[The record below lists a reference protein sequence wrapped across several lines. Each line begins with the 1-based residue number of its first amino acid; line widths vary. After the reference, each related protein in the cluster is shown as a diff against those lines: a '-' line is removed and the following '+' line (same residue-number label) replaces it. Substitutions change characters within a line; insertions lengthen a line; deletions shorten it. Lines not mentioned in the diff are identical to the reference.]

1 MRERQARSRSRFVIY
16 YEILEILQQPGCPVC
31 TRQAIA
37 SKRALG
43 ALLYEQVTDPLT
55 RRHLLGSRGLCN
67 WHAWMLPEVQDS
79 ALGTALVY
87 KHLLLD
93 VLKTIP
99 VLFSERQ
106 TPSRWQRLVD
116 QVTRRQRNPEPR
128 GRRGQMAV
136 CPVCRLCR
144 RAERNDIRTILASW
158 AELEFAEA
166 FARSTGLC
174 LPHLL
179 ACSRLCRGHVNL
191 PPLLADHERRLQ
203 VLATELEE
211 FIRKCDYRYQREAF
225 GAERD
230 SWQRVLEVFVGQAG
244 IFGPER

>member
-1 MRERQARSRSRFVIY
+1 MTERQARSRSRFVAY
-16 YEILEILQQPGCPVC
+16 YEILEILPQPGCPIC
-31 TRQAIA
+31 TRQTIA

-43 ALLYEQVTDPLT
+43 TLLYEQVTDPLT

-67 WHAWMLPEVQDS
+67 WHAWMLPEVCDS

-93 VLKTIP
+93 VLKTLP
-99 VLFSERQ
+99 VLFSESQ

-116 QVTRRQRNPEPR
+116 QVTRRQRNPERR
-128 GRRGQMAV
+128 GRRGQTAG

-144 RAERNDIRTILASW
+144 RAERNDLRTILAFW
-158 AELEFAEA
+158 ADPEFAQA
-166 FARSTGLC
+166 FGQSTGLC

-179 ACSRLCRGHVNL
+179 ACSRLCRGHTNL
-191 PPLLADHERRLQ
+191 PPLLAEHERKFQ
-203 VLATELEE
+203 ALAAELEE
-211 FIRKCDYRYQREAF
+211 FIRKCDYRFQREAF

-230 SWQRVLEVFVGQAG
+230 SWRRVLELFVGQAG
-244 IFGPER
+244 VFGPER